1 MCAAVESAVQ
11 PQILEKDVEKANIA
25 TANSCNALAPAGE
38 QQSEATHGASEPSS
52 DISQSEGRTDEALAV
67 QEQPLKSNSNDQN
80 HLGAPPSNPAGVEAS
95 ASPVPSPPR
104 VQSSITVSDTRRPR
118 ASAEALPQSGD
129 GEAVCTTQQ
138 LADAKQREQTLQRT
152 IRLLEK
158 ELANFRRIRPLVV
171 EVPRCVKHPEGF
183 IVYEITV
190 DRGVVNYS
198 VRHRYS
204 EFRALHNSSQ
214 KECPHICLPHFPGR
228 KLIGS
233 TNAESKFVEQRR
245 FELDV
250 YMKQY
255 AAVEALRDCRSM
267 EKFLAPTSSIGEDED
282 ALVMRSGR
290 HLVASSAP
298 LPQRVS
304 ESSFRSV
311 RVD

>member
-183 IVYEITV
+183 IVYEI
-190 DRGVVNYS
+190 DRRCAGLLVLGTGREGMCVLAAAGPRRGLPTQLDAAAAARRCKALDPSVGAVGKNNRRTSRLWGARSPARAAQRTGRARRTRSTRIYS
-198 VRHRYS
+198 
-204 EFRALHNSSQ
+204 
-214 KECPHICLPHFPGR
+214 
-228 KLIGS
+228 
-233 TNAESKFVEQRR
+233 
-245 FELDV
+245 
-250 YMKQY
+250 
-255 AAVEALRDCRSM
+255 
-267 EKFLAPTSSIGEDED
+267 
-282 ALVMRSGR
+282 
-290 HLVASSAP
+290 SSA
-298 LPQRVS
+298 RTRCVAGG
-304 ESSFRSV
+304 
-311 RVD
+311 